1 MGSRTA
7 RIAGA
12 LAVLIACLGGDMTF
26 AGPPKDEVV
35 ICDVAPSPSVM
46 QANVT
51 FNVIFTLDLDSE
63 GCPTKIKAIRNDYL
77 PNEPFERCFAQ
88 WALPAKNRQVAV
100 VFRWQHGVGW
110 TDLIISGLDIN
121 RKIVLR
127 PPDSY

>member
-35 ICDVAPSPSVM
+35 ICDVAVPPSVM

-63 GCPTKIKAIRNDYL
+63 GRPTKIKPIRNDYL
-77 PNEPFERCFAQ
+77 PSEPFERCFAL

-100 VFRWQHGVGW
+100 AFRWQHGVGW
-110 TDLIISGLDIN
+110 TQVVISGPDIS

-127 PPDSY
+127 PDEER